1 MKEGA
6 VVNEDLEALRRF
18 SAAIGADPTV
28 VQAAGGNTSVKTEDD
43 TLWVKASGLQLK
55 DALNENVFVP
65 LRLSAVRR
73 RIEAGEDEPA
83 KPEVLRGTLRPSIE
97 TSLHALLPHKFV
109 SHTHSV
115 AGIAFAAAK
124 DGRER
129 IAPRLEGL
137 AWHWIPYVMPGVPLT
152 RAVAQA
158 MAEKPADV
166 LVLKNHG
173 IVYGA
178 ETVEGLEELHREL
191 EARLALP
198 AAPAGKPDLT
208 ALQRL
213 TEVSPGW
220 RLPVHAKVHEV
231 ALDRRRI
238 ALAQGGVGWP
248 DHAIFLA
255 DRIGTYAR
263 DLVSVPVDENAKLIL
278 IENVGALVKADLG
291 AAGDELA
298 LCLALVLE
306 RFPADA
312 EIVYLPEHEVAA
324 LMGWEAEAYR
334 QKLARERAGAA

>member
-1 MKEGA
+1 
-6 VVNEDLEALRRF
+6 VNQDLEALRRF

-28 VQAAGGNTSVKTEDD
+28 VQAAGGNTSVKIDD

-55 DALNENVFVP
+55 DALKEDVFVP
-65 LRLSAVRR
+65 LRLSGVRH
-73 RIEAGEDEPA
+73 RIETGEDEPA
-83 KPEVLRGTLRPSIE
+83 KPEVLQGTLRPSIE

-124 DGRER
+124 DGKER
-129 IAPRLEGL
+129 IAPRLDGL

-152 RAVAQA
+152 RAVARA
-158 MAEKPADV
+158 MAGQAADV
-166 LVLKNHG
+166 LVLENHG

-178 ETVEGLEELHREL
+178 ETAEALEELHREL

-198 AAPAGKPDLT
+198 TAPAGKPDLP

-213 TEVSPGW
+213 LEVSPGW

-231 ALDRRRI
+231 ALDHRRL
-238 ALAQGGVGWP
+238 ALATGGVGWP

-255 DRIGTYAR
+255 DRVAAYAA
-263 DLVSVPVDENAKLIL
+263 DVVSIPVDERAKLVL
-278 IENVGALVKADLG
+278 IEGVGSLVKADLG
-291 AAGDELA
+291 ASGDELA

-334 QKLARERAGAA
+334 QKLAKERAGGA